1 MNASLYD
8 SDFFILLLV
17 YVVLR
22 VKNFM
27 QLFSGIQNF
36 EGVVMMMLVKMEST
50 EFRAVTAVLRI
61 WISSDPKIFAG

>member
-50 EFRAVTAVLRI
+50 EFRAVLRI
-61 WISSDPKIFAG
+61 RISSDPKIFAG